1 MKKCLLLD
9 FDGVISRN
17 STADIMNTTYAFI
30 SEFKDINRLLFDE
43 LFKALVPFPLFESVN
58 FFMSSIGLEDKKE
71 LLLSKIKTITHDTS
85 EFESLTTEWSKLGY
99 TIKIYSSSRHYGNG
113 SSPFKSQLPNDLF
126 IKTDL
131 HSKIDSNSFRNIAT
145 GLDISPE
152 NIVYV
157 DDCPMA
163 VCIAKSIGIHAI
175 MLINNVYTMNDFK
188 KTLNYNCESITA
200 LSQLT
205 PLLLANKHRDI
216 SHAK

>member
-17 STADIMNTTYAFI
+17 STADIMNATYAFI
-30 SEFKDINRLLFDE
+30 SEFKDINRILFDE

-71 LLLSKIKTITHDTS
+71 LLLSKIKKITHDTS
-85 EFESLTTEWSKLGY
+85 EFEALAAEWGKLGF
-99 TIKIYSSSRHYGNG
+99 TIKIYSSSRHYSNEN
-113 SSPFKSQLPNDLF
+113 SPFTSPLPHDLF
-126 IKTDL
+126 IQTDS
-131 HSKIDSNSFRNIAT
+131 HSKINPNSFRSIAAD
-145 GLDISPE
+145 LDIPPK
-152 NIVYV
+152 NIIYI

-188 KTLNYNCESITA
+188 KTLHYNCKSITS

-205 PLLLANKHRDI
+205 PLLLANKH
-216 SHAK
+216 

>member
-1 MKKCLLLD
+1 
-9 FDGVISRN
+9 
-17 STADIMNTTYAFI
+17 
-30 SEFKDINRLLFDE
+30 
-43 LFKALVPFPLFESVN
+43 
-58 FFMSSIGLEDKKE
+58 MSSIGLEDKKE

-163 VCIAKSIGIHAI
+163 VCIAK
-175 MLINNVYTMNDFK
+175 
-188 KTLNYNCESITA
+188 A
-200 LSQLT
+200 LAFM
-205 PLLLANKHRDI
+205 PLC
-216 SHAK
+216 

>member
-17 STADIMNTTYAFI
+17 STADIMNATYAFI
-30 SEFKDINRLLFDE
+30 SEFKDINRILFDE

-85 EFESLTTEWSKLGY
+85 EFESLTAEWSELGF
-99 TIKIYSSSRHYGNG
+99 TIKIYSSSRYYNNGNT
-113 SSPFKSQLPNDLF
+113 PFKSPYKNDLF
-126 IKTDL
+126 IQTDS
-131 HSKIDSNSFRNIAT
+131 HSKIDPNSFRNIAAD
-145 GLDISPE
+145 LDISPK
-152 NIVYV
+152 NIIYV

-163 VCIAKSIGIHAI
+163 VCSAKSIGIHAV
-175 MLINNVYTMNDFK
+175 MLINNVFTMNDFK
-188 KTLNYNCESITA
+188 KTLNYNCQSITS

-205 PLLLANKHRDI
+205 PLLLANKH
-216 SHAK
+216 

>member
-1 MKKCLLLD
+1 MLQEYLMKKGLLLD

-17 STADIMNTTYAFI
+17 STADIMNATYAFI
-30 SEFKDINRLLFDE
+30 SEFKDINRILFDE

-71 LLLSKIKTITHDTS
+71 LLLSRIKKITHDTS
-85 EFESLTTEWSKLGY
+85 EFESLMAEWSKLGFS
-99 TIKIYSSSRHYGNG
+99 IKIYSSSRHYSNG

-126 IKTDL
+126 IQTGS

-152 NIVYV
+152 NIIYV

-175 MLINNVYTMNDFK
+175 MLINNVYTINDFN
-188 KTLNYNCESITA
+188 KTLNYNYQGITS

-205 PLLLANKHRDI
+205 PLLLATNH
-216 SHAK
+216 